1 MTRTPTFRINRKQL
15 ATALIAWSVFDIV
28 LWVVVGMLWATGVLQ
43 F

>member
-1 MTRTPTFRINRKQL
+1 
-15 ATALIAWSVFDIV
+15 LIAWSVFDIV